1 MSFIGNKKQNKNMFI
16 LGIIV
21 LGVII
26 IFCTY
31 LGVASISFKQTSFI
45 ILSKIPILNKYI
57 KLDDIKETSK
67 LIILNLRL
75 PRVLLASLV
84 GAGLSVVGACFQS
97 IFKNPMADPYTLGVS
112 SGAAFGATLT
122 IVLNLSGSFLG
133 IGCMSI
139 GAFIGALIT
148 VIIVYF
154 IARVGSKI
162 PTTTLLLSGIAISFM
177 LSSFISLIMIFKREE
192 IENIVMWTM
201 GSIST
206 ASWQQ
211 IILVFPFVV
220 IGIGLLYIFT
230 RELNIMLLGDDTAK
244 NLGVDIDKI
253 KKILVVVCTIIVAV
267 IVSVSGVIGF
277 IGLII
282 PHFIRMVFGSDNRA
296 VIPFSALG
304 GALFLIICDTIA
316 RSLVPPMDIPV
327 GIITSIL
334 GVPFF
339 INLLYKAKKNVF

>member
-1 MSFIGNKKQNKNMFI
+1 MFI
-16 LGIIV
+16 LGILV
-21 LGVII
+21 LGVVI

-31 LGVASISFKQTSFI
+31 LGVASISFKQTSLI
-45 ILSKIPILNKYI
+45 ILSKIPIFNKYI
-57 KLDDIKETSK
+57 ALEGIKETSK

-75 PRVLLASLV
+75 PRVLLACLV

-122 IVLNLSGSFLG
+122 IVLNLGGSFLG
-133 IGCMSI
+133 IGWMSV

-154 IARVGSKI
+154 IAKVGSKI
-162 PTTTLLLSGIAISFM
+162 PTATLLLSGIAMSFM
-177 LSSFISLIMIFKREE
+177 LSSLISLIMIFKREE

-211 IILVFPFVV
+211 VMLVVPFIC
-220 IGIGLLYIFT
+220 IGTGVLYIFA
-230 RELNIMLLGDDTAK
+230 RELNIMLLGDNTAK
-244 NLGVDIDKI
+244 NLGVDTDKM
-253 KKILVVVCTIIVAV
+253 KKILVIISTIMVAV

-282 PHFIRMVFGSDNRA
+282 PHSIRMVFGSDNRA

-327 GIITSIL
+327 GIITSL
-334 GVPFF
+334 FGVPFF
-339 INLLYKAKKNVF
+339 INILYKAKKKIF

>member
-1 MSFIGNKKQNKNMFI
+1 MAFIKNKQQNKNIFI
-16 LGIIV
+16 LGTLV
-21 LGVII
+21 LGVVI

-31 LGVASISFKQTSFI
+31 LGVASISFKQTSLI

-57 KLDDIKETSK
+57 ALDGIKETSK

-122 IVLNLSGSFLG
+122 IVFNLSESFLG
-133 IGCMSI
+133 IGCMSA
-139 GAFIGALIT
+139 GAFIGAIIT
-148 VIIVYF
+148 VVIVYS
-154 IARVGSKI
+154 IAKVGNKI

-177 LSSFISLIMIFKREE
+177 LSSLISLIMIFKREE

-211 IILVFPFVV
+211 AVLVAPFIC
-220 IGIGLLYIFT
+220 IGTILLYICA
-230 RELNIMLLGDDTAK
+230 RELNIMLLGDDTAQ
-244 NLGVDIDKI
+244 NLGIDTDKM
-253 KKILVVVCTIIVAV
+253 KKILIAICTIMVAV
-267 IVSVSGVIGF
+267 MVSVSGVIGF

-282 PHFIRMVFGSDNRA
+282 PHSIRMVFGADNKV

-327 GIITSIL
+327 GIITSIF

-339 INLLYKAKKNVF
+339 ISILIRSKKRIF